1 MNTGLI
7 VGISIIALFIIFVI
21 VRLLRFDARQLS
33 ILDKRIATLT
43 TEKESA
49 ESERK
54 ALQERLHEREVE
66 LAEARTSLQRIE
78 ELTTRNT
85 ELEKQLTATREELQ
99 RAQIAHTELT
109 AENHRLVEKAE
120 SDKAELERLT
130 TRNAELGKQLTA
142 TREELQLAQIAHTEL
157 TAENHRLVEKAE
169 SDKAELEKLQ
179 GSFRAEFKNLAGEM
193 MEENSRRFKQTNK
206 ESMDILLKP
215 FKDNIVEF
223 RERVEKIY
231 AAENTER
238 GSLRQELKQLMELNR
253 TITEQTNSL
262 TAALRGNSKV
272 QGDFGEMILQTILE
286 RSNLKRDIHY
296 SVQEN
301 FKDEEG
307 RNLRPDVVLNLPEG
321 KRIII
326 DSKVSLTAHV
336 DMIGAEEPE
345 RREEALARHVTSVRS
360 HIKELADKGYQD
372 LLEGSSPDFVIMF
385 IPGEAAFLDALNA
398 SPSLWEEAYMRKIIL
413 SSPTNLFALLKIVD
427 DLWRRDQQNR
437 NAQRIAE
444 AGGRLY
450 DKVAGFV
457 STLEGVQKS
466 ITTAAEGCDKA
477 IKQLHTGRGNILRQT
492 ENLRELGAK
501 TAKQLPSHYTE
512 EPEEEFR
519 LIPSAQIE
527 EPESVTAFEQA
538 LPSDQLTETNNNQ

>member
-1 MNTGLI
+1 MNTTLI
-7 VGISIIALFIIFVI
+7 VVIAIIALFIIFVTI
-21 VRLLRFDARQLS
+21 RLLRFDARQLS

-43 TEKESA
+43 SEKESV
-49 ESERK
+49 EGERK

-66 LAEARTSLQRIE
+66 LAEARTSLQHIE
-78 ELTTRNT
+78 ELTTRNA
-85 ELEKQLTATREELQ
+85 ELEKQLSSTREELQ
-99 RAQIAHTELT
+99 R
-109 AENHRLVEKAE
+109 
-120 SDKAELERLT
+120 
-130 TRNAELGKQLTA
+130 
-142 TREELQLAQIAHTEL
+142 AQIAHTEL

-179 GSFRAEFKNLAGEM
+179 GSFRAEFKSLAGEM
-193 MEENSRRFKQTNK
+193 MEENSRRFKQTNQ

-215 FKDNIVEF
+215 FKDNIIEF

-321 KRIII
+321 KRIVI

-336 DMIGAEEPE
+336 DMIEAEEPD

-360 HIKELADKGYQD
+360 HIKELADKGYQE
-372 LLEGSSPDFVIMF
+372 LLEGTSPDFVIMF

-398 SPSLWEEAYMRKIIL
+398 APSLWEEAYMRKIII

-466 ITTAAEGCDKA
+466 ITNAAEGCDKA

-501 TAKQLPSHYTE
+501 TAKQLPTHYTE
-512 EPEEEFR
+512 ESEEFE
-519 LIPSAQIE
+519 LLPTSPDE
-527 EPESVTAFEQA
+527 EPAET
-538 LPSDQLTETNNNQ
+538 PTMQLNSAIPETDNQ